1 MQAGQDALQFK
12 RLSALD
18 EKSLLKELNEKR
30 VPKKIKTGDGSGRD
44 EFERCLWLL
53 RERFNCHVTQPVR
66 ADQFGSVELLV
77 QNAKRVKFPLVLSI
91 EITNSPYNHVIC
103 LWRNMIIDFEEDTTI
118 RLTEN
123 NIRYSFGQSSRFLRV
138 VRGYGIFPSRNM
150 KKLCRALDIKEW
162 GDSNYLNGENAHLFK
177 NEGRRRRYHNGEK

>member
-1 MQAGQDALQFK
+1 M
-12 RLSALD
+12 
-18 EKSLLKELNEKR
+18 
-30 VPKKIKTGDGSGRD
+30 KTGDGSGRD
-44 EFERCLWLL
+44 QFERCLWLL

-77 QNAKRVKFPLVLSI
+77 RNAKRVKFPLIVSI

-103 LWRNMIIDFEEDTTI
+103 LWRNMIIDFQEDATI
-118 RLTEN
+118 PLTEN
-123 NIRYSFGQSSRFLRV
+123 NIRYSFGQSSRFTRV

-162 GDSNYLNGENAHLFK
+162 GDGNYLNGENAHLFK
-177 NEGRRRRYHNGEK
+177 NEGRRPRYHNGEK